1 MVENRRRDI
10 RRDIMNKYALG
21 LDYDS
26 GTLNRKAVLVSVKED
41 S

>member
-1 MVENRRRDI
+1 MVENRRRTI
-10 RRDIMNKYALG
+10 KNKHALG
-21 LDYDS
+21 LDS